1 MMTNA
6 RPANFHP
13 VIFVVLYIVLM
24 LFTYVLPFLGSNS
37 ALIMTG
43 RAMAPADETLFWPF
57 WAHLLIYVL
66 LAALCWKRGAAI
78 DRKWLVVFPVL
89 AGLFDLTP
97 GLNYIP
103 LIPTTL
109 NVLAIIL
116 GVAVSSQPRAVAD
129 TGTASLSR
137 PGE

>member
-1 MMTNA
+1 MTDD

-13 VIFVVLYIVLM
+13 AIFAVLYIVLM

-43 RAMAPADETLFWPF
+43 HAMAAGDKALFWRF

-78 DRKWLVVFPVL
+78 DRKWLVIFPVL

-103 LIPTTL
+103 LIPTAL
-109 NVLAIIL
+109 NILAIIL
-116 GVAVSSQPRAVAD
+116 GVAVSSQPQAVAD